1 MVGKCKELANERG
14 SHQLWVA
21 CATCFVISEGIYF
34 IYFFSTNC
42 FDLDYF
48 VCFLACLS
56 RILGT
61 VYLFIVNSWYLI
73 IKLGWKLRWC
83 EEEENRLSVEN
94 KS

>member
-1 MVGKCKELANERG
+1 MVGKCKALTNERG

-21 CATCFVISEGIYF
+21 CATCFVIGEGIYF

-42 FDLDYF
+42 FNLDYF

-56 RILGT
+56 RILG

-73 IKLGWKLRWC
+73 IKLG
-83 EEEENRLSVEN
+83 
-94 KS
+94 